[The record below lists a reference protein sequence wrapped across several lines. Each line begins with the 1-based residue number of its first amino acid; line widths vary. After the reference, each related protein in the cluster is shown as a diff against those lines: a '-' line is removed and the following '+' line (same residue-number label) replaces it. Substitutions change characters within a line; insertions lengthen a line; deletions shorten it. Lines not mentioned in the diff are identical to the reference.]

1 MQVIPINSH
10 STRLNCKGL
19 RAVVLVLLSVV
30 IPTGPVS
37 AAEELTKRQLALL
50 EYYKY
55 AALLCEKSPV
65 CRKQQQESVN
75 RNEPSFLQRE
85 VNLKLMEEDF
95 IR

>member
-1 MQVIPINSH
+1 MQVSPIDSH
-10 STRLNCKGL
+10 STRLSCKGL
-19 RAVVLVLLSVV
+19 RAVVLVLLSV
-30 IPTGPVS
+30 IISSGPVS
-37 AAEELTKRQLALL
+37 AAEELTKQQLALL

-55 AALLCEKSPV
+55 AALLCEKSPL
-65 CRKQQQESVN
+65 CRKRQQELVN

>member
-1 MQVIPINSH
+1 MQMSPIDSH
-10 STRLNCKGL
+10 STCQSRKGL

-30 IPTGPVS
+30 IPLGPVS

-50 EYYKY
+50 EYYKH

-65 CRKQQQESVN
+65 CRKQQQELVN

-85 VNLKLMEEDF
+85 VNIKLMEEDF